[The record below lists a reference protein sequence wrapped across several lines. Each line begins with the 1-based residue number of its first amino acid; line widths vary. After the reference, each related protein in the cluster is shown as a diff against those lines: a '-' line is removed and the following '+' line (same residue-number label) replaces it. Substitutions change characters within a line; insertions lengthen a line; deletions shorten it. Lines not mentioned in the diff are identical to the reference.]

1 MLTRLRPFANK
12 LLEYP
17 ARFLA
22 FLPADVYT
30 AASLVPAVLYL
41 AACFKRDVLTGLVL
55 LVLGSLLDAIDGA
68 VARVRGEAG
77 PRGAFLDS
85 VIDRVSDSIYI
96 MGFLLLGYDPYLVYV
111 VLVGSLL
118 ISYTR
123 ARFEGLAGKSMEGL
137 GVMERGDR
145 IIFFVVILLLH
156 YLGYMNTASHLLFI
170 TAILT
175 WFTVL
180 QRFVKGY
187 AMLARSQREF

>member
-41 AACFKRDVLTGLVL
+41 MACFRGDTFAGLVL
-55 LVLGSLLDAIDGA
+55 LILGSLLDAIDGA

-96 MGFLLLGYDPYLVYV
+96 MGFMLLGYDTYLVYV

-137 GVMERGDR
+137 GIMERGDR
-145 IIFFVVILLLH
+145 IIFFAVILLLH
-156 YLGYMNTASHLLFI
+156 YLGYMNMASHLLFV

-187 AMLARSQREF
+187 TMLTRS